1 MSTADPVR
9 IGIVGTGAIAQV
21 AHLPILTR
29 MRGVEVV
36 ALSDADAGKAATI
49 GDRFGV
55 GRVHAG
61 FDELIADDDVQAVVI
76 CTPSDLHEE
85 QVTAALEA
93 GKFVLCEKPL
103 ALSSD
108 GAERILRVE
117 GADSRLMVG
126 MNQRF
131 RPDAQALRSFVLG
144 GDLGE
149 VFYVRAGW
157 LNRRVNRGRRS
168 WRQRKSSAGGGAFM
182 DLGIQMLDLAL
193 WLLDFPEPE
202 RVAAHVHR
210 PGDGEV
216 EDSAVLL
223 LGLADGRVVN
233 LEVTWALA
241 SENERQYL
249 SVIGSEGS
257 GTLSP
262 LKIYKDLDGGL
273 SDLTPV
279 VAPGRENAFTASY
292 RQELA
297 YFTEVVRG
305 NAVATRPAEQVSVLR
320 IAEAVYRSAESGQEV
335 RLQEGAPNTK
345 RRR

>member
-1 MSTADPVR
+1 MSAPDPVR

-55 GRVHAG
+55 GRVDAT
-61 FDELIADDDVQAVVI
+61 FDDLLADDDVQAVVV
-76 CTPSDLHEE
+76 CTPNDLHEE

-103 ALSSD
+103 ALSSQ
-108 GAERILRVE
+108 GAERILQVE

-149 VFYVRAGW
+149 VFYIRAGW
-157 LNRRVNRGRRS
+157 LNRRVNRRRS
-168 WRQRKSSAGGGAFM
+168 WRQRKSAAGGGAFM

-193 WLLDFPEPE
+193 WLLDFPAPE

-210 PGDGEV
+210 PAEGEV

-233 LEVTWALA
+233 LEVTWALVA
-241 SENERQYL
+241 ENERQYL
-249 SVIGSEGS
+249 SVIGSDGS
-257 GTLSP
+257 GSLSP

-297 YFTEVVRG
+297 YFAEVVRG
-305 NAVATRPAEQVSVLR
+305 NAVATSPAEQVSVLR

-335 RLQEGAPNTK
+335 RLV
-345 RRR
+345 